1 MKLLM
6 ELRLA
11 SKIEA
16 NEVKTIKWKDSQV
29 TIRKEKVYKQ
39 SHKD

>member
-29 TIRKEKVYKQ
+29 TIRKEKSV
-39 SHKD
+39 